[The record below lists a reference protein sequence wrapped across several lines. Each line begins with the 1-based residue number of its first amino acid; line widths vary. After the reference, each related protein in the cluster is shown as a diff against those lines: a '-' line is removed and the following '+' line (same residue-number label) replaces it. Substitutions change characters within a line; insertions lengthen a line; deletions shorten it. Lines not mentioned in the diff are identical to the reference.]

1 MSITDRLQH
10 AWNAFMGRDPTLRY
24 PEYGSAIRQ
33 DRTFYS
39 PTTERTIV
47 SSIYNRI
54 AEDVAACKIQHVKT
68 DANGNYKETV
78 NDGLNKCL
86 TLEAN
91 IDQIGRDFIKDLA
104 YSLCEE
110 GAVAAIP
117 IDTTLNPETSAT
129 DILSMRA
136 GQILEWYPKHIKVR
150 VYNEN
155 IGQKVEKIV
164 PKSICAVINNP
175 FYEIMNAPNST
186 LKRLITKMNLLDTSD
201 REKAANR
208 FDIIFQLPYSLRN
221 ESKKNYAKER
231 RQELEDQ
238 LTGSKFGIGYID
250 ASERVIQLNRA
261 VENTLYEQVKDL
273 KQELYTELG
282 ITEAIINGTATEQE
296 YLNYQQ
302 HTIKPILEC
311 ICIEMKRKFLSKNA
325 RGRDE
330 SIMYF
335 NDPFSIVPVSQIADI
350 ADKFTR
356 NEVLSSNEVRG
367 IIGFRPVDDPRAN
380 ELRNKNLNAS
390 EEEAQA
396 LAVVDNDESH
406 EES

>member
-10 AWNAFMGRDPTLRY
+10 AWNAFMGRDPTIRY
-24 PEYGSAIRQ
+24 PEYGSTIRQ

-54 AEDVAACKIQHVKT
+54 AEDVAACRVQHVRT
-68 DANGNYKETV
+68 DANGNYKETI
-78 NDGLNKCL
+78 NDGLNNCL

-117 IDTTLNPETSAT
+117 IETTLNPEISAT
-129 DILSMRA
+129 DILSMRT

-150 VYNEN
+150 VYNEK
-155 IGQKVEKIV
+155 IGQKVEIIV
-164 PKSICAVINNP
+164 PKAICAIINNP

-238 LTGSKFGIGYID
+238 LVGSKFGIGYID

-396 LAVVDNDESH
+396 PAVVDNDESH